1 MKKILLLGNIPN
13 PNNTKTIGGANT
25 YTFEILRGLSKTSSI
40 TVDFYQIR
48 HRWNKFGQIIDYLL
62 LFFKLP
68 FKIYKYDYISIHAT
82 WDFHITIG
90 PIAVLI
96 SKLFKKK
103 IVYHFFGGR
112 FHKIYNSYPKVFR
125 WWLNK
130 TIFKSDKIL
139 VETLEMKYFF
149 ENQGHK
155 NMVWFPNSRKS
166 SKNKIQAKNYQKRF
180 VFVSRVTP
188 TKGVDYLKEAS
199 SLLSKDYT
207 LEIYGPLND
216 SYYNR
221 ESLKEYGYK
230 GNLKPSKVLDTLLN
244 FDVLILPTF
253 HPGEGY
259 PGIFIEAMSIGM
271 PVICTN
277 WNSLPEIIKHNKNG
291 IVIPIKSSK
300 AIVEAIE
307 YFNEENYNDFSK
319 TALRMFKKFNLET
332 RISELEQF
340 YNG

>member
-48 HRWNKFGQIIDYLL
+48 HRWNKFGQIKDYLL

-68 FKIYKYDYISIHAT
+68 FKIYKY
-82 WDFHITIG
+82 
-90 PIAVLI
+90 
-96 SKLFKKK
+96 KLFFKKK

-149 ENQGHK
+149 ENQGLK

-216 SYYNR
+216 SYYNS

-230 GNLKPSKVLDTLLN
+230 GNLEPSKVLDTLLN

-271 PVICTN
+271 
-277 WNSLPEIIKHNKNG
+277 
-291 IVIPIKSSK
+291 
-300 AIVEAIE
+300 
-307 YFNEENYNDFSK
+307 
-319 TALRMFKKFNLET
+319 
-332 RISELEQF
+332 EL
-340 YNG
+340 